1 MQGPNRLTWFSSPQS
16 LSYLDGTLPG
26 DFGFDPLGLMDP
38 DGAGNFIDPKWLPY
52 AEIINGRWAML
63 GAAGCIAPEILG
75 RIGIIPQE
83 TAIVW
88 YRVGV
93 IPPLGSY
100 NFWADAYTL
109 FILEIILMGFTEHRR
124 AQDYYKP
131 GSMGD
136 SKTAG
141 VLGLEKGL
149 GGSGE
154 PAYPGGPCKPHF
166 PGNPMTHRS

>member
-75 RIGIIPQE
+75 RAGLIPQE
-83 TAIVW
+83 TAVVW

-109 FILEIILMGFTEHRR
+109 FILEIILMGFVEHRR

-154 PAYPGGPCKPHF
+154 PAYPGGPF
-166 PGNPMTHRS
+166 FNPLGLGKDAKG